1 MLRRKD
7 CDPIIPQM
15 SQNSFKCEGSKSNIN
30 AKYTRID
37 KSISWFLEKEKLD
50 KPLANSLIFKKEDI
64 KHKI

>member
-1 MLRRKD
+1 
-7 CDPIIPQM
+7 M
-15 SQNSFKCEGSKSNIN
+15 SQNSFKCEGSKNNIN